1 MSVGNIVVLVL
12 TFAVLLYLLYTM
24 LRPEEF

>member
-1 MSVGNIVVLVL
+1 MSLGNLIALVL
-12 TFAVLLYLLYTM
+12 TAAVLLYLLYTM